1 MDVGSTMERVSGMEK
16 VKGITKSDHAFRLR
30 QEGERLFAVMM
41 VSGMEKELDVT
52 EYFIKDNPHDE
63 WWEFR
68 MAKKAEALKEKR
80 RTTEGES
87 EK

>member
-1 MDVGSTMERVSGMEK
+1 MERVSGMEN

-30 QEGERLFAVMM
+30 QEGERLFAVM
-41 VSGMEKELDVT
+41 VVAGVEKELDVT

-80 RTTEGES
+80 RTTEGEG
-87 EK
+87 K